1 MNRRVNL
8 ILRQDIREVS
18 PLLILVV
25 LLLIPVVIFAVQ
37 NAQMVSITFLSWSLS
52 LNMAIVVLGSLLIGL
67 LVGTVWTW
75 LKGAKVRGQV
85 RQLTKALEASTRQV
99 KQLEQ
104 ALEEQRDKAERLE
117 AELRAMEIAME
128 AHRTERDTL

>member
-1 MNRRVNL
+1 M
-8 ILRQDIREVS
+8 
-18 PLLILVV
+18 LILVV

>member
-99 KQLEQ
+99 KQLDS
-104 ALEEQRDKAERLE
+104 LRNRDKAERLKQI
-117 AELRAMEIAME
+117 RAMEIAI
-128 AHRTERDTL
+128 ALQDGERYPVTR